1 MEHSPAESFMSAPSG
16 DFPSLFATPASS
28 SGSPAMNP
36 MDMMSPASVLG
47 DDFNPSRSSLSPE
60 DGNTPNE
67 GEKKQKKRK
76 SWGQVLPEPKTN
88 LPPRKRAKTE
98 DEKEQRRVERVLRNR
113 RAAQSSRERKR
124 LEVEALEQRNKE
136 LEHALKQA
144 RETNHALLEQ
154 LQRQQH
160 SKGVLVPSVSTGS
173 PLEHTLSSQ
182 LFESKALKPGS
193 LDKLGSSPT
202 VNPASLSPKPSE
214 IEFKLEELSGPTGI
228 PAASSDTTQRPA
240 AMLCDL
246 QCLSEQSR
254 LLPISQI
261 WARTAFLL
269 TLISTSILSTC
280 QHPLMQIAMSLKGRY
295 SIAPSPQ
302 VLTTIIRLVTS
313 PTSPLSTWTTGST
326 VTPLPTF
333 LASSRK
339 ASTLRVKLLK
349 KILSSS
355 PNLARPLMDATFA
368 ALRLVSRGH
377 DNRVEASIKPS
388 LSQGVDRQTDRLKR
402 IDLPSREVLLTLIW
416 TLKVQQQQE
425 KRRQLGAGSNLEPE
439 SLVPEFRRRRSK
451 HGLPVH

>member
-160 SKGVLVPSVSTGS
+160 SKGVVVPSVSTGS

-240 AMLCDL
+240 AMFFPSDSDFDFDTFYMSAPPDADRNVL
-246 QCLSEQSR
+246 ER
-254 LLPISQI
+254 
-261 WARTAFLL
+261 
-269 TLISTSILSTC
+269 SIFD
-280 QHPLMQIAMSLKGRY
+280 
-295 SIAPSPQ
+295 SPQ
-302 VLTTIIRLVTS
+302 PSSLDDDYQAGDFTDFAPFDVDDWINGD
-313 PTSPLSTWTTGST
+313 STADLLGIEPEGFHSESQA
-326 VTPLPTF
+326 PQEDSFQQPELG
-333 LASSRK
+333 ASSNGCDVRG
-339 ASTLRVKLLK
+339 
-349 KILSSS
+349 
-355 PNLARPLMDATFA
+355 LA
-368 ALRLVSRGH
+368 V
-377 DNRVEASIKPS
+377 
-388 LSQGVDRQTDRLKR
+388 GV
-402 IDLPSREVLLTLIW
+402 
-416 TLKVQQQQE
+416 
-425 KRRQLGAGSNLEPE
+425 
-439 SLVPEFRRRRSK
+439 
-451 HGLPVH
+451 